1 MLLSITKIDN
11 NTDQGDI
18 DVSNTE
24 PQKVLVSMFWW
35 CKTYFMVS
43 MHFDNWRMHSAFI
56 SFHVEIGCIWLRKF
70 RLNLCVVHM
79 IYLGFR
85 FGKNFKWTSFSR
97 PRYIRWRIWKH
108 SFLINYWGAAMHVSV
123 FCAVYKG
130 TTSFFLSPWPPPQTH
145 GEKKELFCY
154 GWPQPNQKYIR
165 LRWGLLWKTRVC
177 PIYLYAWTCLNPLY
191 LWGLKEKHLLV
202 LVGSN
207 GLILDKYEPDLRRV
221 LL

>member
-130 TTSFFLSPWPPPQTH
+130 TTSFFLSVAPTSNTR
-145 GEKKELFCY
+145 GKKRTVLLWLTTTQPKIYQAEVGFTLKNASLPY
-154 GWPQPNQKYIR
+154 LPVRLDLPQPAVLMRFKGETSFSLGWVKRVNFRQI
-165 LRWGLLWKTRVC
+165 WTR
-177 PIYLYAWTCLNPLY
+177 P
-191 LWGLKEKHLLV
+191 
-202 LVGSN
+202 
-207 GLILDKYEPDLRRV
+207 
-221 LL
+221 